1 VAERVVT
8 YIERLASFIARHWL
22 LAVNSAMFLFIFP
35 AFLAPYL
42 MAIGIEGPAKFIY
55 MLYHL
60 TCHQLPERSFF
71 VFGHKMALCARCS
84 SLYLSFWGVGL
95 FYGLWRSTPLSRRY
109 HLSPLSLKLLFLLA
123 LPMAID
129 GTGQLL
135 GLWES
140 TNTLRAITG
149 ALAGGGFG
157 LFAYPLLDQGFQS
170 TILRTPG
177 QGTVIVR
184 RAEKRS

>member
-1 VAERVVT
+1 
-8 YIERLASFIARHWL
+8 
-22 LAVNSAMFLFIFP
+22 MFLFIFP

-42 MAIGIEGPAKFIY
+42 MAIGMERPAKLVY
-55 MLYHL
+55 MLYRL

-95 FYGLWRSTPLSRRY
+95 LYGLWRSIPLSRRY
-109 HLSPLSLKLLFLLA
+109 RLSPLSLKLLFLLA
-123 LPMAID
+123 LPMALD
-129 GTGQLL
+129 GAIQLL

-140 TNTLRAITG
+140 TNILRAITG

-157 LFAYPLLDQGFQS
+157 LFAYPLLDEGFRS
-170 TILRTPG
+170 AVSPTPR
-177 QGTVIVR
+177 QDAVIAR
-184 RAEKRS
+184 RAEKEP

>member
-1 VAERVVT
+1 MAERVVT
-8 YIERLASFIARHWL
+8 CIERLASFIARHWL

-42 MAIGIEGPAKFIY
+42 MSIGMERPAKLVY
-55 MLYHL
+55 ALYRL

-84 SLYLSFWGVGL
+84 SLYISFWGVGL
-95 FYGLWRSTPLSRRY
+95 FYGLWRSTPLGRRCR
-109 HLSPLSLKLLFLLA
+109 LSPLRLRFLFLLA

-129 GTGQLL
+129 GTMQLL
-135 GLWES
+135 GFWES

-157 LFAYPLLDQGFQS
+157 LFAYPLLDRGFS
-170 TILRTPG
+170 E
-177 QGTVIVR
+177 VR
-184 RAEKRS
+184 EP

>member
-1 VAERVVT
+1 VAGRVVT
-8 YIERLASFIARHWL
+8 CFERFANFIARHWL

-42 MAIGIEGPAKFIY
+42 MAIGMERPAKVVY
-55 MLYHL
+55 MLYRL

-71 VFGHKMALCARCS
+71 VFGYKMALCVRCS

-109 HLSPLSLKLLFLLA
+109 RLSPLSLKLLFLLA

-129 GTGQLL
+129 GAIQLL

-157 LFAYPLLDQGFQS
+157 LFAYPLLDEGFRS
-170 TILRTPG
+170 TVSPAPG
-177 QGTVIVR
+177 RGTVIVR
-184 RAEKRS
+184 RAEKGP